1 MEWSRETIMPTTG
14 VLLEGMMGALLE
26 APTAPAWEIFLFS
39 GLIGPGG
46 LMVESEDEDAGCG
59 EAGSG
64 DDRKIPWTRGI
75 VPMNQLSER

>member
-1 MEWSRETIMPTTG
+1 MPTTG
-14 VLLEGMMGALLE
+14 LLLDGMVSALLE
-26 APTAPAWEIFLFS
+26 APTTPTWEVFLSS

-64 DDRKIPWTRGI
+64 DDRKIMWTRGI
-75 VPMNQLSER
+75 VPMNQLSDM